1 MKFFESIAKQ
11 VFNQEGINILEGHVA
26 YSPEEAMEISSEM
39 GVPVA
44 IKAQVLTG
52 GRGKAGGVKF
62 AKNPGEAFKVA
73 DDVLKLEIKGEKVKH
88 ILIEER
94 ADIINEFFISVSI
107 DRAKR
112 RPVIMASSEGGIE
125 IENLAKTNPE
135 KIIRYYPNPLIEFLP
150 YEAREIARKMGVE
163 SSLISAM
170 GDVIWKLYN
179 VFVKYDADTA
189 EINPLVLTS
198 EGLIAADAKLVIDND
213 SLYRHQDL
221 VNLLHYKKKAVDFV
235 KLDGDIAV
243 IGNGAG
249 LTLTA
254 MDMIKLNGGKPATFL
269 DIGGGVSDQIINQ
282 ALNIVLN
289 YDPVKVVFLNV
300 LGGITKADD
309 VARGV
314 IKALDDNERKVGIVI
329 RLTGTNEEEGQKL
342 LEEAGI
348 PYEVSM
354 EKAAKKAVELRSR
367 SEERR
372 VGKECR
378 SRWSPYH

>member
-1 MKFFESIAKQ
+1 MKFFENVAKQ
-11 VFNQEGINILEGHVA
+11 IFNKEGIKILEGHVA
-26 YSPEEAMEISSEM
+26 YSPEEAVAICSEM
-39 GVPVA
+39 DVPVVV
-44 IKAQVLTG
+44 KAQVLTG

-62 AKNPGEAFKVA
+62 ADNPGEALKVA
-73 DDVLKLEIKGEKVKH
+73 DEILGMEINGEKVKH
-88 ILIEER
+88 LLIEEK
-94 ADIINEFFISVSI
+94 ADILNEFFISVSI
-107 DRAKR
+107 DRSKR
-112 RPVIMASSEGGIE
+112 RPVIMASKDGGIE

-135 KIIRYYPNPLIEFLP
+135 KIIKYYPQPLLEFLP
-150 YEAREIARKMGVE
+150 YEAREIARKMEVPSE
-163 SSLISAM
+163 IISQM
-170 GDVIWKLYN
+170 GDVIWKLYQ
-179 VFVKYDADTA
+179 VFEKYDCETA
-189 EINPLVLTS
+189 EINPLVLTPD
-198 EGLIAADAKLVIDND
+198 GLIAADAKLVVEND

-254 MDMIKLNGGKPATFL
+254 MDMIKLNGGEPATFL
-269 DIGGGVSDQIINQ
+269 DIGGGASEQIINQ

-314 IKALDDNERKVGIVI
+314 IKALEQANRKVHIVI
-329 RLTGTNEEEGQKL
+329 RLTGTNEEEGQRL

-348 PYEVSM
+348 PYEISM
-354 EKAAKKAVELRSR
+354 EKAAKKAVELCDELKS
-367 SEERR
+367 
-372 VGKECR
+372 
-378 SRWSPYH
+378 

>member
-1 MKFFESIAKQ
+1 MD
-11 VFNQEGINILEGHVA
+11 
-26 YSPEEAMEISSEM
+26 
-39 GVPVA
+39 VPVVV
-44 IKAQVLTG
+44 KAQVLTG

-62 AKNPGEAFKVA
+62 ADNPGEALKVA
-73 DDVLKLEIKGEKVKH
+73 DEILGMEINGEKVKH
-88 ILIEER
+88 LLIEEK
-94 ADIINEFFISVSI
+94 ADILNEFFISVSI
-107 DRAKR
+107 DRSKR
-112 RPVIMASSEGGIE
+112 RPVIMASKDGGIE

-135 KIIRYYPNPLIEFLP
+135 KIIKYYPQPLLEFLP
-150 YEAREIARKMGVE
+150 YEAREIARKMEVPSE
-163 SSLISAM
+163 IISQM
-170 GDVIWKLYN
+170 GDVIWKLYQ
-179 VFVKYDADTA
+179 VFEKYDCETA
-189 EINPLVLTS
+189 EINPLVLTPD
-198 EGLIAADAKLVIDND
+198 GLIAADAKLVVEND

-254 MDMIKLNGGKPATFL
+254 MDMIKLNGGEPATFL
-269 DIGGGVSDQIINQ
+269 DIGGGASEQIINQ

-314 IKALDDNERKVGIVI
+314 IKALEQANRKVHIVI
-329 RLTGTNEEEGQKL
+329 RLTGTNEEEGQRL

-348 PYEVSM
+348 PYEISM
-354 EKAAKKAVELRSR
+354 EKAAKKAVELCDELKS
-367 SEERR
+367 
-372 VGKECR
+372 
-378 SRWSPYH
+378 

>member
-135 KIIRYYPNPLIEFLP
+135 KIIRYYPNPLIEFLH

-269 DIGGGVSDQIINQ
+269 DIGGGASDQIINQ

-354 EKAAKKAVELRSR
+354 EKAAKKAVELCDSL
-367 SEERR
+367 
-372 VGKECR
+372 K
-378 SRWSPYH
+378 